1 MSKQVTLDMLL
12 RYFWSAALG
21 IAPVLLVSV
30 SALDFYDV
38 SKGEPVAPYA
48 AQSPPN
54 LVTVL
59 AYGIFP
65 CGCGSHTGWIRHNW
79 SLPALEGVRKV
90 FCETGWEAGGQ
101 CAAPIMGHP
110 NFDTAMV
117 RQD

>member
-1 MSKQVTLDMLL
+1 MLKQVTLDMLL

-38 SKGEPVAPYA
+38 SKGEPVLAH
-48 AQSPPN
+48 SRPN
-54 LVTVL
+54 RVAVF
-59 AYGIFP
+59 AYGISP

-90 FCETGWEAGGQ
+90 FCEAGWEAGGQ

-110 NFDTAMV
+110 NFDTALV
-117 RQD
+117 RHD